1 MAWLR
6 AAELSKACRHGHSRR
21 LVWMNRSVCPRRL
34 GLDAPWDAGDRNAT
48 DLWRRLVAQNFR
60 GSLRVIGEWAPR
72 RRRAEQAGI
81 EALQRVPSAR
91 TVARLLTTG
100 RDHLTRAET
109 VTVAAIEA
117 GVRALAEVRE
127 VVALFQPM
135 VRAMTPAKLEA
146 WTERAGATLIAS
158 FARGVAKDE
167 AAVRAA
173 MMLPWSNGQTERQI
187 TKLKLVK
194 RQMYG
199 RGKIDLLQAR
209 LIGPAP

>member
-6 AAELSKACRHGHSRR
+6 AAELSKACRYGHSRR
-21 LVWMNRSVCPRRL
+21 LVWMNRSACPRCL

-81 EALQRVPSAR
+81 EAWQRVPSAR

-117 GVRALAEVRE
+117 GVRALAEGGE
-127 VVALFQPM
+127 GVAPFQPM
-135 VRAMTPAKLEA
+135 VRAMT
-146 WTERAGATLIAS
+146 
-158 FARGVAKDE
+158 
-167 AAVRAA
+167 
-173 MMLPWSNGQTERQI
+173 LPWSNAQAKRQI

-194 RQMYG
+194 RQIYR
-199 RGKIDLLQAR
+199 RGKIALLQAR